1 LASALMSIDGRMDR
15 VPDDDLRDQ
24 AEMNAFFIIPIRSGI
39 VGKLASSHPPTEERI
54 EKLRELEREQ
64 ETA

>member
-1 LASALMSIDGRMDR
+1 MDR

-24 AEMNAFFIIPIRSGI
+24 AEMNAFFIIPIRSGFI
-39 VGKLASSHPPTEERI
+39 GKLASSHPPTEKRI
-54 EKLRELEREQ
+54 EKLRELEKQQ